1 MFNELKKIV
10 FKEVKE
16 GMMTMS
22 HQIENKNKETNYKEP
37 KEKSGVEKYN
47 N

>member
-10 FKEVKE
+10 FKVKE

-22 HQIENKNKETNYKEP
+22 HEIGNKNRDKLQRTKG
-37 KEKSGVEKYN
+37 KIWS
-47 N
+47 